1 MIMPQ
6 CLIQVGMVLCG
17 AAIGGIIFLV
27 FINLGINSVIKDWR
41 QDCEDKNT
49 HQEK

>member
-27 FINLGINSVIKDWR
+27 CINLFINSVKEDWKKEH
-41 QDCEDKNT
+41 EDKNI
-49 HQEK
+49 H

>member
-1 MIMPQ
+1 MSQ
-6 CLIQVGMVLCG
+6 CLIQSGMVLCG

-27 FINLGINSVIKDWR
+27 FINLCINSVIKDWR
-41 QDCEDKNT
+41 KDREDKST